1 MADEA
6 SAKKSS
12 RRGVK
17 GWTDPNAGGG
27 PLELSALPGDRL
39 ASADAYRGFVMFLMT
54 AEVLRLGPIA
64 AKLPDS
70 ATWKFLAFHQSHVE
84 WVGCSLHD
92 LIQPSFSFLVGLALP
107 FSIASRRRRGQ
118 AVWWMAL
125 HALWRSIVLVLLGVW
140 LRSVYASQTNWTFE
154 DTLSQIG
161 LGYLALFLL
170 GLTPRGV
177 QIAGFVLLL
186 VGYWAAFAW
195 HPLPGGDFDYEKV
208 FVSPDW
214 AAAHNQTG
222 FAAHWNKNSN
232 LAWKFDTWFLNLF
245 RRESEWVANKGGY
258 STLSFIP
265 TLATMVLGLL
275 AGGVAREPREG
286 WRKLLVFVVAG
297 VAGLGLGWAAN
308 SFGICPNVKRIWTPS
323 WVLFSGGWCLL
334 ILALFYLVMD
344 LAKLRAWAFPLTVIG
359 MNSIAA
365 YCLAHGFDGYLSR
378 NLTTHL
384 GSKWDASAAT
394 WLLQFFPSAQGAGEA
409 GGVEGA
415 AVAGEAVSTA
425 AELGAIYAP
434 LVSGSVLLLML
445 WLILY
450 WMYRRRVFVRV

>member
-1 MADEA
+1 
-6 SAKKSS
+6 
-12 RRGVK
+12 
-17 GWTDPNAGGG
+17 
-27 PLELSALPGDRL
+27 
-39 ASADAYRGFVMFLMT
+39 
-54 AEVLRLGPIA
+54 
-64 AKLPDS
+64 
-70 ATWKFLAFHQSHVE
+70 
-84 WVGCSLHD
+84 

>member
-1 MADEA
+1 MADQS
-6 SAKKSS
+6 SAKKTS
-12 RRGVK
+12 RKEAKV
-17 GWTDPNAGGG
+17 WSDPMDGGG
-27 PLELSALPGDRL
+27 PLELSALPADRL
-39 ASADAYRGFVMFLMT
+39 ASADAYRGFVMFLMM
-54 AEVLRLGPIA
+54 AEVLRLGSIA
-64 AKLPDS
+64 AGLPDS

-265 TLATMVLGLL
+265 TLATMMLGLL

-384 GSKWDASAAT
+384 GSKWDARAAT

-409 GGVEGA
+409 AGVEGA
-415 AVAGEAVSTA
+415 AVAGDAVSTA

-434 LVSGSVLLLML
+434 LVSGSVLLLLL